1 MTDFIANAFSF
12 PTLFYTGLLILT
24 ILYWIASTLGLGEM
38 ELADGLEL
46 EGVEAAETSGWM
58 NRFKLDGIPVTISIS
73 FIIFLS
79 WVICFL
85 MVHYY
90 QDKITDD
97 LIEVFL
103 GFWII
108 ILAPIISAPIVGT
121 LLTPLKPIFKKLK
134 ESADG
139 RKADSL
145 IGHIATIRTNKVT
158 SEFGDAELDDE
169 GASLILK
176 VRAEEPNDFKR
187 GDGVIITKYNEEE
200 NTYQIKARIY

>member
-58 NRFKLDGIPVTISIS
+58 NRFKLDGIPLTISIS
-73 FIIFLS
+73 FIIFFS
-79 WVICFL
+79 WVICYL
-85 MVHYY
+85 TVHYS
-90 QDKITDD
+90 QGKISDG
-97 LIEVFL
+97 IVEVFV
-103 GFWII
+103 GFWILV
-108 ILAPIISAPIVGT
+108 LAPVISAPIVGT
-121 LLTPLKPIFKKLK
+121 LLSPLKPFFKKLK

-145 IGHIATIRTNKVT
+145 IGHIAIIRTNKVT
-158 SEFGDAELDDE
+158 PDFGDAELDDE
-169 GASLILK
+169 GANLILK

-187 GDGVIITKYNEEE
+187 GDGVIITKYNEKE

>member
-24 ILYWIASTLGLGEM
+24 ILYWVASTLGLGD
-38 ELADGLEL
+38 LDIADGFEL
-46 EGVEAAETSGWM
+46 ESVEAAETSGWM

-79 WVICFL
+79 WVICFIT
-85 MVHYY
+85 VHYY
-90 QDKITDD
+90 QDKITEE

-108 ILAPIISAPIVGT
+108 VLAPVISAPIVGT
-121 LLTPLKPIFKKLK
+121 LLTPLKPIFEKLK
-134 ESADG
+134 QSADG

-169 GASLILK
+169 GANLILK

-187 GDGVIITKYNEEE
+187 GDGVIITE
-200 NTYQIKARIY
+200 